1 MPQRN
6 SWKAG
11 KMNKERKTPAAQRYD
26 RALSRAHKLHPI
38 PAGCPEPQ
46 PTDTWPE
53 ENIAFLEQYRT
64 WLEEGGVARAVID
77 QHRIP
82 MAGHVLGLA
91 LKPHAELDLELDL
104 EKAMAYVLAKELS
117 PAWYRNCRH
126 SLNWFR
132 RFLLSERGLQEV
144 EFSSTFSNVERYKK
158 GLPDWLVEQLEQY
171 LHLRQANWRP
181 SRMAVAT
188 YQFWHKYTRLWHWL
202 YANQA
207 IEELTDIKRG
217 HLFDFMDEML
227 VQGYSP
233 KSVNQFLYLF
243 QAFLRF
249 LQSRGSHVPQ
259 ALLNVHGLKEPDSLP
274 RFLTD
279 EQVGKVRDELERRV
293 EQADTPARIRDS
305 LLDRAAFYLLWQ
317 GGLRVGELEDLS
329 LEDLNLSQ
337 LRLIVRQGKGLM
349 DRSVYLTDVAVKA
362 LEEYLAVR
370 GPGKSDN
377 VFIYRYRPLR
387 KDLVRDRMKAAGER
401 VGVKATPHM
410 LRHTFGT
417 QLVNAG
423 CRVTTIQALLGHRR
437 LNSTMTYA
445 RVHDHTVARDY
456 YSAMKTI
463 EGNLEQDLQQSSDF
477 ISYADKY
484 DLPTDEDKTEDLLDL
499 VTALEASELDPYQS
513 QLVNQLRYALVC
525 KERP

>member
-1 MPQRN
+1 
-6 SWKAG
+6 
-11 KMNKERKTPAAQRYD
+11 MNEERKTPAAQRYD
-26 RALSRAHKLHPI
+26 RALSRGHKLHPV

-53 ENIAFLEQYRT
+53 ENIAFLERYRT
-64 WLEEGGVARAVID
+64 WLEDGGVARAVID

-91 LKPHAELDLELDL
+91 LKPHAELDLDLDL

-132 RFLLSERGLQEV
+132 RFLLSERGLQVV

-188 YQFWHKYTRLWHWL
+188 CQFWSKYTRLWHWL
-202 YANQA
+202 YENLA
-207 IEELTDIKRG
+207 IEELTDIKRR
-217 HLFDFMDEML
+217 HLFGFMDEML
-227 VQGYSP
+227 AQGYSP

-279 EQVGKVRDELERRV
+279 EQVGKVREDLERRV
-293 EQADTPARIRDS
+293 EQAVTPARIRDS
-305 LLDRAAFYLLWQ
+305 LLDRAAFYLLWHA
-317 GGLRVGELEDLS
+317 GLRLGELEDLS
-329 LEDLNLSQ
+329 REDLNLSQ
-337 LRLIVRQGKGLM
+337 QRLIVRQGKGLM
-349 DRSVYLTDVAVKA
+349 DRTVYLTGVAVKA

-387 KDLVRDRMKAAGER
+387 KDLVRDRMKAAGMR
-401 VGVKATPHM
+401 TGVKVTPHM

-423 CRVTTIQALLGHRR
+423 CKITTIQALLGHRR

-445 RVHDHTVARDY
+445 RVHDQTVAQDY
-456 YSAMKTI
+456 FSAMAVI
-463 EGNLEQDLQQSSDF
+463 EERLDQHTLESPDQTAAANEPDGLLSQSGNGQ
-477 ISYADKY
+477 
-484 DLPTDEDKTEDLLDL
+484 LLAL
-499 VTALEASELDPYQS
+499 VDALETKELDADQS
-513 QLVNQLRYALVC
+513 RLLRELRKEILALSG
-525 KERP
+525 